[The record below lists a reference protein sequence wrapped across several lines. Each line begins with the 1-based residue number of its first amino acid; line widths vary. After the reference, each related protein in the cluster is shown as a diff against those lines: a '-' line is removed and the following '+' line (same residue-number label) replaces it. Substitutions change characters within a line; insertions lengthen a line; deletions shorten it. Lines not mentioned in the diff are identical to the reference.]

1 MNNEI
6 DLEKEYGEG
15 MRVLAAEAGFLG
27 MFETSTLR
35 EFLEKLSEK
44 QNKTKEDEDV
54 IEVVKAMIK
63 YRGEDE

>member
-1 MNNEI
+1 MKTEV

-44 QNKTKEDEDV
+44 RDKTKEDEDV
-54 IEVVKAMIK
+54 IEVLKAMIK
-63 YRGEDE
+63 YRGEE